1 MTPLPDFLQPV
12 SSLPAA
18 SEEPQAGLAFYY
30 SGPTGPHWLVY
41 EVARDFLS
49 APRGF
54 AVVQVQPGEL
64 DVIELNSGWE
74 YDGVAYLEDGSM
86 AQRGWFRV
94 TPSPWLAAED
104 EAVAGQHWLLSLPRQ
119 RCEFLAVAVRWQET
133 LYHQPSAAAA
143 LQHWLAQRCAG

>member
-18 SEEPQAGLAFYY
+18 SEDPQAALAFYY

-41 EVARDFLS
+41 EVTRDFLS

-54 AVVQVQPGEL
+54 AVVQIQPGDRDL
-64 DVIELNSGWE
+64 IELNSGWE
-74 YDGVAYLEDGSM
+74 YDGLDYLDDGSM
-86 AQRGWFRV
+86 LQRGWFRLA
-94 TPSPWLAAED
+94 PSPWLADDD
-104 EAVAGQHWLLSLPRQ
+104 EAQADEHWLLSLPQQ
-119 RCEFLAVAVRWQET
+119 RCEFLAVAVQWQET

-143 LQHWLAQRCAG
+143 LQHWLAQRSAC